1 MSSWLA
7 LPIVANVALAGSPP
21 PKVVSFDEAIGLSV
35 TTPDVRG
42 AERAV
47 EAKHAL
53 GSRISSMTE
62 NPQLYVQPGFRVLPT
77 PNQGVE
83 LQASVTQSWNLA
95 GLSSARKAAAR
106 VEEQELSA
114 GARALALTQRLEAA
128 RAWIDLWAAARVL
141 DVATREAALA
151 GQFSRLVEKAAQASA
166 ATKADTADAR
176 AYHAEARLGVIG
188 AEGEVFERGLTL
200 SRALAAGPDPLAARG
215 DLPAPTLPARPSL
228 REAVRRAATLP
239 SVQQKALAARVE
251 RAREAE
257 EKAARGTSL
266 SLGVFVQRDSPG
278 GFVGFGA
285 VGLTLPAFDRGE
297 RERSV
302 MAARAAQL
310 EGESKREA
318 ANAAADLAMAI
329 HEVEHTQDVVDTLA
343 GAIVPALSEGLAARV
358 KIFEAGEGTILE
370 VITARRSVAAA
381 QSRLERAR
389 AANAW
394 ARVKLWLW
402 LSALEDGKKQEKA
415 R

>member
-1 MSSWLA
+1 MSFWLA
-7 LPIVANVALAGSPP
+7 LPLAANVALAGSPAP
-21 PKVVSFDEAIGLSV
+21 RALSFDEAIGLSV
-35 TTPDVRG
+35 ATPDVRG

-47 EAKHAL
+47 ATKHAL
-53 GSRISSMTE
+53 AGRISSMTE
-62 NPQLYVQPGFRVLPT
+62 NPQIYVQPGFRVLPT
-77 PNQGVE
+77 PSQGVE
-83 LQASVTQSWNLA
+83 IQASVMQSWNLA
-95 GLSSARKAAAR
+95 GLSSARKEAAR

-128 RAWIDLWAAARVL
+128 RAWIDLWAAERVL

-151 GQFSRLVEKAAQASA
+151 GEFTRLVEKAAQASA

-176 AYHAEARLGVIG
+176 AYHAEARLSVIG
-188 AEGEVFERGLTL
+188 AEGEVFERGLSL
-200 SRALAAGPDPLAARG
+200 ARVIAAGADPLGARG
-215 DLPAPTLPARPSL
+215 DLPAPALPAGTGL

-266 SLGVFVQRDSPG
+266 SLGVYVQRDQPG
-278 GFVGFGA
+278 GFVGYGA
-285 VGLTLPAFDRGE
+285 VGLTLPLFNRAE
-297 RERSV
+297 RQRSV
-302 MAARAAQL
+302 TAARAAQL
-310 EGESKREA
+310 EGESKREE
-318 ANAAADLAMAI
+318 ANASADVAMAV

-343 GAIVPALSEGLAARV
+343 GAIVPALAEGLAARLRL
-358 KIFEAGEGTILE
+358 FEAGEGTMLE
-370 VITARRSVAAA
+370 VITARRNVAAA

-402 LSALEDGKKQEKA
+402 LSAIEDGKKQEKA